1 MGNSDELGLC
11 LWLLPNDINEPA
23 KTNFEFMFADY
34 DRLIDFE
41 HLNYVLC
48 FDLDFC
54 ISELSAFTYPAQ
66 SINHNIHCITRVD
79 SLVFM
84 LVGFFTSESKRGESV
99 GNSTLRSCMLGTDKK
114 TKYKKKEKSVG

>member
-1 MGNSDELGLC
+1 MT
-11 LWLLPNDINEPA
+11 
-23 KTNFEFMFADY
+23 K
-34 DRLIDFE
+34 
-41 HLNYVLC
+41 
-48 FDLDFC
+48 
-54 ISELSAFTYPAQ
+54 LSAFTYPAQ
-66 SINHNIHCITRVD
+66 SINHNSLRLLDLDSPIICSEIHCITRVD